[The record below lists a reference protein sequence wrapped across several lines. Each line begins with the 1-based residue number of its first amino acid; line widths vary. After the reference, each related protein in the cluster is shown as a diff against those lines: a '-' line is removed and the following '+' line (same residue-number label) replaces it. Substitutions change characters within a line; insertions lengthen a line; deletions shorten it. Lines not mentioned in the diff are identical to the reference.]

1 MTTYTEKKTLKRISD
16 LIAMQETITAKIK
29 AIIKDVDIFD
39 LQEFIDL
46 ISEGE
51 YLAFSNGLNHEH
63 SVNCII
69 KGATRDLSFDCKYQ
83 YESNSDELFSI
94 NFTNHFSH
102 DKEGGNEK
110 IILLNGSEFENAFRI
125 YLEENANEFR

>member
-1 MTTYTEKKTLKRISD
+1 MKKTLKRISD
-16 LIAMQETITAKIK
+16 LITMQEAITAKIK

-46 ISEGE
+46 IPKVQYSRYNTTRNEP
-51 YLAFSNGLNHEH
+51 NKM
-63 SVNCII
+63 NCMIFCEL
-69 KGATRDLSFDCKYQ
+69 RDLNFICTYQ

-94 NFTNHFSH
+94 NFTEGSSY
-102 DKEGGNEK
+102 DKEGENEK
-110 IILLNGSEFENAFRI
+110 IILLNGSEFEPAFKT